1 MTLVIFIVFILL
13 AFIYL
18 LFAPIIVH
26 VNTID
31 DLYYFQYSGLMKA
44 SVIADKEELVKIK
57 LSVFFM
63 SFDFYPLRKKKK
75 SKKTNEIT
83 TNAKKKKKRIDLR
96 TGFEVLKSFK
106 VRRFFINIDTGDCV
120 ENAKIYPVFAL
131 LNYSYGGFNVN
142 FENKNQLILELV
154 NRPITIIKSFI
165 NN

>member
-1 MTLVIFIVFILL
+1 MIFIVFIFLI
-13 AFIYL
+13 FIYL

-31 DLYYFQYSGLMKA
+31 NSYYFQYSGLMKA
-44 SVIADKEELVKIK
+44 SVIADKDELIKIK

-75 SKKTNEIT
+75 SKELKET
-83 TNAKKKKKRIDLR
+83 TASARKKSRRMSFR
-96 TGFEVLKSFK
+96 TGFSLLKSFK
-106 VRRFFINIDTGDCV
+106 VRRLFINIDTGDCIK
-120 ENAKIYPVFAL
+120 NAKIYPVFAL
-131 LNYSYGGFNVN
+131 LNYRYGGFNVN

-154 NRPITIIKSFI
+154 NRPIAIIKSFI